1 MNVTI
6 ITPVHGTYEK
16 YGNMIKEIGKKLDEQ
31 TEQPHE
37 WLVVCDEK
45 SKWVNDIKL
54 PKFSKILAAKKNNIS
69 IKRNMA
75 LDNMSGDYTFL
86 LDSDQMPKSKELL
99 FECIQKCSK
108 DFDLLRIPEE
118 FSNTGSYLKRS
129 YHHLRALYW
138 AKNDEGI
145 PRFVKSKIIN
155 KVRFDPEMLHFE
167 DRLFFDK
174 IRENNREGI
183 TKNKIIHNEDFELY
197 PNLRKVRIAQK
208 QSKVHNIKSN
218 FRLGIFTIIKE
229 TPISLLPGVIFILGA
244 RTIAKRTLPVESGTS
259 R

>member
-16 YGNMIKEIGKKLDEQ
+16 YGNMIKEIGEKLDEQ
-31 TEQPHE
+31 TKQPHE

-54 PKFSKILAAKKNNIS
+54 PKFSKILVAEKNNIS

-138 AKNDEGI
+138 AK
-145 PRFVKSKIIN
+145 
-155 KVRFDPEMLHFE
+155 
-167 DRLFFDK
+167 
-174 IRENNREGI
+174 
-183 TKNKIIHNEDFELY
+183 
-197 PNLRKVRIAQK
+197 
-208 QSKVHNIKSN
+208 
-218 FRLGIFTIIKE
+218 
-229 TPISLLPGVIFILGA
+229 
-244 RTIAKRTLPVESGTS
+244 
-259 R
+259 